1 MFVAQLRKDGDEYVV
16 ASPDDVVE
24 RRGGHVGQM
33 VAVEATVVES
43 DSDLSPD
50 LREILNRNWEKNEPA
65 LRYLSE
71 R

>member
-16 ASPDDVVE
+16 TIPDDEVE
-24 RRGGHVGQM
+24 RRGWHGGQM